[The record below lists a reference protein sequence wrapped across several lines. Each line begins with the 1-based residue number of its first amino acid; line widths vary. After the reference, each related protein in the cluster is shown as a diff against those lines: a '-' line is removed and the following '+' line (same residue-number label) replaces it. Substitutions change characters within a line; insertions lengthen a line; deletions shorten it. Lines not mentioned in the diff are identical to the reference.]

1 MICPHCGKQTANT
14 TLCDHCGCSTEF
26 AVRTNYQ
33 SLGTSSNEISCPP
46 VQNSEPNQ
54 IPPVQNN
61 RIRPEAPTKKVPATE
76 VPHQQPTRQTYP
88 SVQNHR
94 SGYYPYPEPTG
105 RSRKKTKVELLVPWL
120 LGAVA
125 VLLIA
130 CIVATIAFSWL
141 LKKVDKLN
149 EQVSSTKQ
157 STVEENIDEI
167 PTTTAIADTLPE
179 EAETVTNIAEESEE
193 ENTIDQESEDFTVQE
208 PADAEANDGA
218 TPEAEEILI
227 IFDVN
232 PLPKMEIYGCSPEAP
247 EAICVEQEIPF
258 LSDVTDSFRGYTWV
272 FTGWNTK
279 PDGTGL
285 PVRLGQI
292 FDLPLSESI
301 TLFAQWEEH
310 DEFRPSFG

>member
-14 TLCDHCGCSTEF
+14 SLCDHCGCSTEF

-54 IPPVQNN
+54 IPPAQNN
-61 RIRPEAPTKKVPATE
+61 RIRPKTPTKKVSATE
-76 VPHQQPTRQTYP
+76 FPHQQAPRQSYP
-88 SVQNHR
+88 PVQNR
-94 SGYYPYPEPTG
+94 QAGYYPYPEQ
-105 RSRKKTKVELLVPWL
+105 RDHSRKKSKVEQLVPWL
-120 LGAVA
+120 IGAVA

-130 CIVATIAFSWL
+130 SIVATIAFSWL

-149 EQVSSTKQ
+149 DQISSAKH
-157 STVEENIDEI
+157 SAVEDDIREV
-167 PTTTAIADTLPE
+167 PTPTAISETLPE
-179 EAETVTNIAEESEE
+179 ETEAVTSTDEGIGE
-193 ENTIDQESEDFTVQE
+193 ENTTGQESEDITVQE
-208 PADAEANDGA
+208 SADAEANNDA
-218 TPEAEEILI
+218 TSEAAEILI

-232 PLPKMEIYGCSPEAP
+232 PLPKMEFYGSSPDAP
-247 EAICVEQEIPF
+247 EAISVDQEMPF
-258 LSDVTDSFRGYTWV
+258 LSDVTDSFHGYTWA

-310 DEFRPSFG
+310 DEFRPPVD

>member
-1 MICPHCGKQTANT
+1 MICPHCGKQTVNT
-14 TLCDHCGCSTEF
+14 SLCDHCGCSTEF

-33 SLGTSSNEISCPP
+33 SVGTSSNEISCPP

-149 EQVSSTKQ
+149 DQISSAKH
-157 STVEENIDEI
+157 SVIEEDTREI
-167 PTTTAIADTLPE
+167 PPTEAISETLPE
-179 EAETVTNIAEESEE
+179 ETEVVTSTDEGIDE
-193 ENTIDQESEDFTVQE
+193 ENTTGQETGDLTVQE
-208 PADAEANDGA
+208 PSAAEANDDA
-218 TPEAEEILI
+218 MPEAEEILI
-227 IFDVN
+227 TFDVN
-232 PLPKMEIYGCSPEAP
+232 PLPKMEIYNCSPEAP

>member
-14 TLCDHCGCSTEF
+14 SLCDHCGCSTEF

-33 SLGTSSNEISCPP
+33 SLGTSSNEVSGPP
-46 VQNSEPNQ
+46 VQNSGLNQ
-54 IPPVQNN
+54 VPPAPNN
-61 RIRPEAPTKKVPATE
+61 RIRSEAPEPKVPATE
-76 VPHQQPTRQTYP
+76 VHRQQATRQSYSP
-88 SVQNHR
+88 AQNHQPGHY
-94 SGYYPYPEPTG
+94 SFPEQRVRG
-105 RSRKKTKVELLVPWL
+105 RKKSKVELLVPWL
-120 LGAVA
+120 FGAVA

-149 EQVSSTKQ
+149 DQISSAKH
-157 STVEENIDEI
+157 SVIEEDTREI
-167 PTTTAIADTLPE
+167 PPTEAISETLPE
-179 EAETVTNIAEESEE
+179 ETEAVTSTDEGIGE
-193 ENTIDQESEDFTVQE
+193 ENTTGQESEDITVQE
-208 PADAEANDGA
+208 PADGEANDDVSSDA
-218 TPEAEEILI
+218 AEILI

-232 PLPKMEIYGCSPEAP
+232 PLPKMEFYGRSPETP
-247 EAICVEQEIPF
+247 EAISVEREMPF
-258 LSDVTDSFRGYTWV
+258 LSDVTDSFLGYTWI

-310 DEFRPSFG
+310 DDFRPPVG